1 MDEGKKSG
9 FVQTKKEKG
18 TSCDQEWKASGS
30 SPLETPENRCA
41 LGRGLE
47 TQAQMLEAANANL
60 EDGHKCVPCV

>member
-1 MDEGKKSG
+1 MDKGKKSG
-9 FVQTKKEKG
+9 FVQKPKKKRG
-18 TSCDQEWKASGS
+18 HPVTRGKASGS

-60 EDGHKCVPCV
+60 ECPMCVE